1 MKERMKKDYSNFTVK
16 AVHDT
21 TMMSKSVSNDANSN
35 MNENLDEQLVMYYVR
50 VSILSQVFLQKI
62 YK

>member
-1 MKERMKKDYSNFTVK
+1 MEEGLSYFTVK
-16 AVHDT
+16 AVPDP
-21 TMMSKSVSNDANSN
+21 TMMCKRVANDANSN

-50 VSILSQVFLQKI
+50 VSLLSQVFLQKI